1 MRKAR
6 ACGKVVPPVSKDHH
20 PAGEPERFLNC
31 PTCNAVAAKEETL
44 GRTVVY
50 VICGACG
57 ERWTISE
64 RRKSGRE
71 PGRAPRFGPA
81 GK

>member
-1 MRKAR
+1 MTRD
-6 ACGKVVPPVSKDHH
+6 SH

-44 GRTVVY
+44 GRSVVY
-50 VICGACG
+50 MRCSACG

-71 PGRAPRFGPA
+71 PGRAPRFGAA